1 RQDQAGRQDT
11 GPPPPPPRSHT
22 EIQPGR
28 TGWRGTA
35 APPRDS
41 GGGNSLVVAGRRGRI
56 PLPLGEQLIL
66 VVFAADLGPCLLE
79 DVRPGDVRLRR
90 RIGRRRH
97 LVRVVVV
104 EPGLD

>member
-1 RQDQAGRQDT
+1 
-11 GPPPPPPRSHT
+11 
-22 EIQPGR
+22 
-28 TGWRGTA
+28 
-35 APPRDS
+35 
-41 GGGNSLVVAGRRGRI
+41 
-56 PLPLGEQLIL
+56 EQLIL

-104 EPGLD
+104 EPGLDPLLLGQPGKLVIIEAPGNAAVLTAVAVKLLGRLLWVLLAHDASTGSRRS